1 MRNREMSVYPRE
13 ANTVAVVGLGT
24 IGMSWAAYFLARGL
38 SVRATDV
45 DPAAET
51 RTRAYIERASITLAT
66 LGLMATSAQKATI
79 SFHATVEEAADG
91 CDFVQENGP
100 ESETPKA
107 KLLAQIDHVAPVEVP
122 IASSTSAL
130 SMSALQRECRFPQR
144 CFVGHP
150 FNPPHLIPL
159 VELVGGTETDPAVL
173 DWALDFYRGIR
184 RHPVRLQREVY
195 GHIANRL
202 QYVLFNEAA
211 RLVLEG
217 VASVEDVDAT
227 VTYGPGMRWAFFGPF
242 MTMHLAGGTSGM
254 AGAFQ
259 KFGSRDSTSD
269 DRARRVPLNP
279 EERQTLIDGV
289 ELEAGGRS
297 VPELE
302 ALRDALLLE
311 LCRIKVMLDERTA

>member
-1 MRNREMSVYPRE
+1 MNAYPRE
-13 ANTVAVVGLGT
+13 VSTVAVVGLGT

-45 DPAAET
+45 DPAAEA
-51 RTRAYIERASITLAT
+51 RTKAYIELASIALER
-66 LGLMATSAQKATI
+66 LGLMAPSARGATI
-79 SFHATVEEAADG
+79 SFHASVEEAAAG
-91 CDFVQENGP
+91 CDFVQENAP
-100 ESETPKA
+100 ESETLKA
-107 KLLAQIDHVAPVEVP
+107 KLLAQIDRVISAGVP

-130 SMSALQRECRFPQR
+130 AISALQRECRFPQR

-159 VELVGGTETDPAVL
+159 VELVGGSETDPAVL
-173 DWALDFYRGIR
+173 DWAQDFYRKIG

-217 VASVEDVDAT
+217 VASVQDVDAA
-227 VTYGPGMRWAFFGPF
+227 VAHGPGMRWAFFGPF
-242 MTMHLAGGTSGM
+242 MTMHLAGGTGGM

-259 KFGSRDSTSD
+259 KFGGRDSASD

-289 ELEAGGRS
+289 QDEAGGRS
-297 VPELE
+297 VAELE
-302 ALRDALLLE
+302 AHRDALLLE
-311 LCRIKVMLDERTA
+311 LCRIKAASGQEAA

>member
-1 MRNREMSVYPRE
+1 MNAYPRE
-13 ANTVAVVGLGT
+13 VSTVAVVGLGT

-45 DPAAET
+45 DPAAEA
-51 RTRAYIERASITLAT
+51 RTKAYIELASIALER
-66 LGLMATSAQKATI
+66 LGLMAPSARGATI
-79 SFHATVEEAADG
+79 SFHASVEEAAAG
-91 CDFVQENGP
+91 CDFVQENAP
-100 ESETPKA
+100 ESETLKA
-107 KLLAQIDHVAPVEVP
+107 KLLAQIDRVISAGVP

-130 SMSALQRECRFPQR
+130 AISALQRECRFPQR

-159 VELVGGTETDPAVL
+159 VELVGGSETDPAVL
-173 DWALDFYRGIR
+173 DWAQDFYRKIG

-217 VASVEDVDAT
+217 VASVEDVDAA
-227 VTYGPGMRWAFFGPF
+227 VVHGPGMRWAFFGPF
-242 MTMHLAGGTSGM
+242 MTMHLAGGTGGM

-259 KFGSRDSTSD
+259 KFGGRDSASD

-289 ELEAGGRS
+289 QDEAGGRS
-297 VPELE
+297 VAELE
-302 ALRDALLLE
+302 AHRDALLLE
-311 LCRIKVMLDERTA
+311 LCRIKAASGQEAA